1 MNRNI
6 ALILVKIV
14 LTLPVTYALA
24 YPFLNPSVAGG
35 VFKEVEMFGLLG
47 SVVLVAAFLAIIFLY
62 CRDLYQSLSLVRPSA
77 RAASPR
83 SVWLM
88 FLIPYNFVEDFFIIA
103 NVANS
108 LRREAQHNVAL
119 HPFKHF
125 GMVSGLGWCAAQIV
139 SLLPNAIGS
148 IAGVLTLLLWIVH
161 WRFIRQVNAALT
173 EAARAIQVNAPEGRV
188 QAALARA
195 PELAR

>member
-35 VFKEVEMFGLLG
+35 VFKEVEMLGLLG
-47 SVVLVAAFLAIIFLY
+47 SVVLAAAFLAIVFLY
-62 CRDLYQSLSLVRPSA
+62 CRDLYRSLSLVRPSA
-77 RAASPR
+77 REASPR

-103 NVANS
+103 NVASS

-119 HPFKHF
+119 HPFKRF
-125 GMVSGLGWCAAQIV
+125 GMVSGLGWCTAQIV

-148 IAGVLTLLLWIVH
+148 IAGVLALLLWIIH
-161 WRFIRQVNAALT
+161 WRFIRRVNAVLT
-173 EAARAIQVNAPEGRV
+173 EAARAIQANHSFQPTAFGGS
-188 QAALARA
+188 
-195 PELAR
+195 

>member
-35 VFKEVEMFGLLG
+35 VFKEVEMLGLLG
-47 SVVLVAAFLAIIFLY
+47 SVVLAAAFLAIVFLY
-62 CRDLYQSLSLVRPSA
+62 CRDLYRSLSLVRPSA
-77 RAASPR
+77 RAAPPR

-103 NVANS
+103 NVASS
-108 LRREAQHNVAL
+108 LRREAQHNIAL
-119 HPFKHF
+119 HPFKRF

-139 SLLPNAIGS
+139 AAKCDRLNRGSAGLAPVDRSLAIHPPSECCTYRGCS
-148 IAGVLTLLLWIVH
+148 CHAS
-161 WRFIRQVNAALT
+161 
-173 EAARAIQVNAPEGRV
+173 
-188 QAALARA
+188 
-195 PELAR
+195 

>member
-6 ALILVKIV
+6 ALTLVKIV

-24 YPFLNPSVAGG
+24 YPFLNPSEATG
-35 VFKEVEMFGLLG
+35 VFKEVEMLGLLG
-47 SVVLVAAFLAIIFLY
+47 SVVVAAAFLSLVFLY
-62 CRDLYQSLSLVRPSA
+62 CRDLYRSLSLVRPSA

-103 NVANS
+103 NVASS

-119 HPFKHF
+119 QSFKRF
-125 GMVSGLGWCAAQIV
+125 GTVSGLGWCAAQIV
-139 SLLPNAIGS
+139 SLLPNVIGS
-148 IAGVLTLLLWIVH
+148 IAGALAMLLWIVH
-161 WRFIRQVNAALT
+161 WRFIRRVNAVLAET
-173 EAARAIQVNAPEGRV
+173 AHAIQGNHSS
-188 QAALARA
+188 
-195 PELAR
+195 

>member
-1 MNRNI
+1 MNSNI

-62 CRDLYQSLSLVRPSA
+62 CRDLHQSLSLVRPSA
-77 RAASPR
+77 REASPR

-103 NVANS
+103 NVARS

-161 WRFIRQVNAALT
+161 WRFIRRVNAALT
-173 EAARAIQVNAPEGRV
+173 EAARAIQVNDSFQRPPS
-188 QAALARA
+188 AAAGLK
-195 PELAR
+195 P